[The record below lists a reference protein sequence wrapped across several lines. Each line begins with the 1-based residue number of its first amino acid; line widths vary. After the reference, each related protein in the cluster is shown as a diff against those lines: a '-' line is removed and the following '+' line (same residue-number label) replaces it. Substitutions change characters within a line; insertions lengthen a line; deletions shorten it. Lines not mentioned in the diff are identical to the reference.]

1 MCYVCFYSNFTDV
14 IFHRSYDFEVIHCGF
29 LFSYN
34 LENVEGKL

>member
-34 LENVEGKL
+34 LENVEGQL